1 MALGISVFLETVD
14 LESNIL
20 VLFTL
25 YIIMRF
31 KN

>member
-14 LESNIL
+14 LGSNIL

-25 YIIMRF
+25 YIIMKF